1 MSQEDQLQE
10 QEGLPRYRVQ
20 QLHSRRL
27 GNEPV
32 DSLDELVTHHPIGNA
47 PARIER
53 GVPVDVEDSRT
64 RSYGVIGGE
73 IQELETQPTNGGAAG
88 ALSPTQVLLIKDFM
102 LEDSRLPAGPASRN
116 VDVPS
121 PVAGIVGNVN
131 ARQGLVDILDR
142 QGGEVIAR
150 IRHMAPIRVQTGDT
164 VEYGQAIGTQS
175 NQATKA
181 IHVHMEVDTRYY
193 QHYENYMEDLVS
205 GRLSIDPARRNAG
218 IEARPVVDDGVIRIG
233 ESADIVR
240 RVQQHLNEQGFRGAD
255 NRPIEVDGVYRLS
268 MQAAVINF
276 QQARGLPQT
285 GDIDP
290 ATLQE
295 IAPRILP
302 PAVNPERPGEE
313 ANPGLPLHLDRQG
326 ALPGNDARPRAVDD
340 PLMRQAEAAVRRLD
354 AGLGR
359 DYDEHSARLTASAAC
374 LARANGLSAI
384 DHIVLSEANG
394 TVCKGENLFVVQ
406 GAPGDPAGRWA
417 FMKTQEAVTT
427 PVEVSM
433 AQLQALGETQRSQA
447 APSMEVPEKE
457 PPRQPRTM

>member
-1 MSQEDQLQE
+1 
-10 QEGLPRYRVQ
+10 
-20 QLHSRRL
+20 
-27 GNEPV
+27 
-32 DSLDELVTHHPIGNA
+32 
-47 PARIER
+47 
-53 GVPVDVEDSRT
+53 
-64 RSYGVIGGE
+64 
-73 IQELETQPTNGGAAG
+73 
-88 ALSPTQVLLIKDFM
+88 M

-121 PVAGIVGNVN
+121 PVAGVVGNVN
-131 ARQGLVDILDR
+131 VRQGLVDILDR

-150 IRHMAPIRVQTGDT
+150 IRHIAPIRVRAGDT

-181 IHVHMEVDTRYY
+181 VHVHMEVDTRYY
-193 QHYENYMEDLVS
+193 QHYENYIEDLVS
-205 GRLSIDPARRNAG
+205 GRLSIGPARRTAG

-255 NRPIEVDGVYRLS
+255 NRRSRSTASTVSP

-290 ATLQE
+290 ATLRE

-313 ANPGLPLHLDRQG
+313 ANPGLPPHLDRQG

-359 DYDEHSARLTASAAC
+359 DYDQHSARLTASAAC
-374 LARANGLSAI
+374 LAKANGLSAI

-394 TVCKGENLFVVQ
+394 AVRKGENLFVVQ

-417 FMKTQEAVTT
+417 CMKTQEAVTT

-447 APSMEVPEKE
+447 APSMDAPERE
-457 PPRQPRTM
+457 PSRPPRAM